1 MFEEDGAAED
11 VDFASEA
18 SASFL
23 VECEV
28 WKGDGWKGGGRGSQ
42 ARNGRDR
49 KGKEKGHTDSSADER
64 EEKACIAGDL
74 RWDLEL

>member
-1 MFEEDGAAED
+1 VFEEDGAAED

-28 WKGDGWKGGGRGSQ
+28 WKGDGWKGGGRGLQ

-49 KGKEKGHTDSSADER
+49 EGDIQIPRPMKEKRKLA
-64 EEKACIAGDL
+64 
-74 RWDLEL
+74 

>member
-49 KGKEKGHTDSSADER
+49 KGKERDIQIPRPMK
-64 EEKACIAGDL
+64 EKRKLA
-74 RWDLEL
+74 

>member
-1 MFEEDGAAED
+1 VFEEDGAAED

-28 WKGDGWKGGGRGSQ
+28 WKGMVGKVEGE

-49 KGKEKGHTDSSADER
+49 KEKGREGDIQIPRPMKEKRKLA
-64 EEKACIAGDL
+64 
-74 RWDLEL
+74 

>member
-23 VECEV
+23 VECKV
-28 WKGDGWKGGGRGSQ
+28 WKGMVGKVEGEARKLAMEGIGQGR
-42 ARNGRDR
+42 
-49 KGKEKGHTDSSADER
+49 GHTDSSADEG

>member
-28 WKGDGWKGGGRGSQ
+28 WKGMVGKVEGE
-42 ARNGRDR
+42 ARRLAMEGT
-49 KGKEKGHTDSSADER
+49 GKERKRDIQIPR
-64 EEKACIAGDL
+64 PMKEKRKLA
-74 RWDLEL
+74 

>member
-1 MFEEDGAAED
+1 VFEEDGAAED
-11 VDFASEA
+11 VDFASEE

-28 WKGDGWKGGGRGSQ
+28 WKGMV
-42 ARNGRDR
+42 
-49 KGKEKGHTDSSADER
+49 GKVEGEACKLVMEGTGQERGHTDSSADEG

>member
-1 MFEEDGAAED
+1 VFEEDGAAED

-28 WKGDGWKGGGRGSQ
+28 WKGMVGKVEGE
-42 ARNGRDR
+42 ARNGRDK
-49 KGKEKGHTDSSADER
+49 KGKGRGHTDSSADER